1 MKIKTEFD
9 ETIQDEKPKNVD
21 YQLLMLKILEDDTYF
36 ERKIKKIREQFQIP
50 SNGYKR
56 TEKDT
61 KEVEARG
68 PDFEDKLQNEIF
80 ELRYKYH
87 FPAEWVVSLFHYVL
101 FNIFIFMKV
110 SETEIFE
117 EKELYRKLVG
127 KRRKYLGTDTSILIQ
142 INTDLKLSNLINQI
156 KEKYPQIKSFFKE
169 DRFNEPIKK
178 IPVKNLDIYKKIY
191 DLRIRKKKKFKD
203 IAEELFEIGCTCSD
217 SEVRAMLVRYQKLIK
232 SLRKKE

>member
-1 MKIKTEFD
+1 MKIKVEFD
-9 ETIQDEKPKNVD
+9 ETIQEENQKNVD
-21 YQLLMLKILEDDTYF
+21 YQILILKILEDDAYF
-36 ERKIKKIREQFQIP
+36 ERKIKKIREEFQIP
-50 SNGYKR
+50 NNGYKR

-61 KEVEARG
+61 KKVEARG
-68 PDFEDKLQNEIF
+68 LDFEDKLQNEIF

-101 FNIFIFMKV
+101 FNTFIFMKV

-142 INTDLKLSNLINQI
+142 VNTDLKLSNLIDQI
-156 KEKYPQIKSFFKE
+156 KKKYPQIKSFFE
-169 DRFNEPIKK
+169 ENRFNEPIKK
-178 IPVKNLDIYKKIY
+178 IPVKNLNLYKKIY
-191 DLRIRKKKKFKD
+191 DLRVRKKKKFEFIADQFSEIKD
-203 IAEELFEIGCTCSD
+203 FSD
-217 SEVRAMLVRYQKLIK
+217 SEVRIMFYRYKEMIN